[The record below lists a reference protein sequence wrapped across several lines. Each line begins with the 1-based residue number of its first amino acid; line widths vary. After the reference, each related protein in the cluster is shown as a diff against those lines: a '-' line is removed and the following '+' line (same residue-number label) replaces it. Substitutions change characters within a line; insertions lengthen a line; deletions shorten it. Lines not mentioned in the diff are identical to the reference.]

1 MVEVQM
7 LQEVGELCDK
17 YNKEKETFKL

>member
-1 MVEVQM
+1 VDVKM

-17 YNKEKETFKL
+17 YDKQKETFKL